1 MTTKKKTST
10 YYTINRVHCQSC
22 RTIFWKSQVCLKQW
36 CWICSRCK
44 TCYTFL
50 QWNRFLKRTDIM
62 PTKKARAQ
70 CAGCKQKANEVR
82 LSLFNWFIDI
92 NETLKGRLPR
102 RIFKMRANQLYEE
115 WLTQNP
121 LAENEGL
128 KFSNQWV
135 KEWKQEYGIS
145 LREPNKKYSIK
156 KEDLVQRLQDYLKNV
171 WRVRFFIEKYGFDPP
186 VINGDQMALH
196 RNEGSQQKNNDF

>member
-1 MTTKKKTST
+1 
-10 YYTINRVHCQSC
+10 
-22 RTIFWKSQVCLKQW
+22 
-36 CWICSRCK
+36 
-44 TCYTFL
+44 
-50 QWNRFLKRTDIM
+50 M

-82 LSLFNWFIDI
+82 ISLFNWFIDI

-128 KFSNQWV
+128 KFCNQWA
-135 KEWKQEYGIS
+135 KE
-145 LREPNKKYSIK
+145 
-156 KEDLVQRLQDYLKNV
+156 
-171 WRVRFFIEKYGFDPP
+171 
-186 VINGDQMALH
+186 
-196 RNEGSQQKNNDF
+196 